1 MNLFDNEFDDIIDS
15 ETTSSSV
22 STEMRV
28 NEFKKWKHEVLSL
41 KKRKDDIYNR
51 RNIVH
56 NIDDIILD
64 ENSVTLIFDSNVEKN
79 VILCPINYII
89 SCPLPINNINIEN
102 NTENDI
108 RLILY
113 SPRKYNDSKL
123 EEDIVNKDDLEMLS
137 LINFNNMNITD
148 ILFRGTFSTF
158 DDYHKYI
165 DIVKN
170 KFNYATIWM
179 NYETRIEYPYTEY
192 IKKPIQRNS
201 CHISALLRYDE
212 LIDTIIY
219 NDTVNISYCNFINSG
234 ILQN

>member
-28 NEFKKWKHEVLSL
+28 NEFKKWKQEVLSL

-56 NIDDIILD
+56 NIDDIIL
-64 ENSVTLIFDSNVEKN
+64 EGNSVTLIFDSNVEKN

-113 SPRKYNDSKL
+113 SLRKYNGSKL
-123 EEDIVNKDDLEMLS
+123 EEDIVNKDDLELLS
-137 LINFNNMNITD
+137 LINFNNMNIAD

-179 NYETRIEYPYTEY
+179 NYETCIEHPDTT
-192 IKKPIQRNS
+192 IKPLKRNN
-201 CHISALLRYDE
+201 CYISALLRYDE

>member
-56 NIDDIILD
+56 NIDDIIL
-64 ENSVTLIFDSNVEKN
+64 EGNSVTLIFDSNVEKN

-89 SCPLPINNINIEN
+89 SCPLSISNINIEN

-179 NYETRIEYPYTEY
+179 NYETRIEHPDTT
-192 IKKPIQRNS
+192 IKPLKRNN

>member
-28 NEFKKWKHEVLSL
+28 NEFKKWKQEVLSL

-56 NIDDIILD
+56 NIDDIIL
-64 ENSVTLIFDSNVEKN
+64 EGNSVTLIFDSNVEKN

-113 SPRKYNDSKL
+113 SLRKYNDSKL
-123 EEDIVNKDDLEMLS
+123 EEDIMNKDDLEMLS

-165 DIVKN
+165 DIIKN
-170 KFNYATIWM
+170 KFNNAEIWM
-179 NYETRIEYPYTEY
+179 NYETCIEHLDH
-192 IKKPIQRNS
+192 IKKPLKRNNR
-201 CHISALLRYDE
+201 HISALLRYDE

-234 ILQN
+234 LLQN

>member
-64 ENSVTLIFDSNVEKN
+64 GNSVTLIFDSNVEKN
-79 VILCPINYII
+79 VILCPIDYII

-113 SPRKYNDSKL
+113 SSRKYNNNEL
-123 EEDIVNKDDLEMLS
+123 EEDVVNINDLEMLS

-158 DDYHKYI
+158 DDYHK
-165 DIVKN
+165 
-170 KFNYATIWM
+170 
-179 NYETRIEYPYTEY
+179 
-192 IKKPIQRNS
+192 
-201 CHISALLRYDE
+201 
-212 LIDTIIY
+212 
-219 NDTVNISYCNFINSG
+219 
-234 ILQN
+234 